1 MIVVSQWKKCQ
12 SYRKRR
18 VGSNL
23 RDWFETIIIIII
35 IIMQRLTRHVSI
47 IRMTNLRRKPSV

>member
-35 IIMQRLTRHVSI
+35 IMQRLTRHVSVV
-47 IRMTNLRRKPSV
+47 RMTNLRRKTSV

>member
-23 RDWFETIIIIII
+23 RDWFETIIIINII
-35 IIMQRLTRHVSI
+35 QRLTRRVSI
-47 IRMTNLRRKPSV
+47 IRMTNLRRKTSV

>member
-1 MIVVSQWKKCQ
+1 MIVVSQSKKCQ

-35 IIMQRLTRHVSI
+35 IMQRLTRHVSVV
-47 IRMTNLRRKPSV
+47 RMTNLRRKTSV